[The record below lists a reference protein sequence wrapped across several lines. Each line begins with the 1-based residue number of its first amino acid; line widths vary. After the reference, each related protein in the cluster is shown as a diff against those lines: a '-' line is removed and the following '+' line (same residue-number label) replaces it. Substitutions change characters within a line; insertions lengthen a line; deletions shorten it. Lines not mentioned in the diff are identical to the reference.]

1 MGLTKHKCNPELLKQ
16 SLTEQLNQKSEEQLV
31 AHLDECAACRRQLEA
46 MAGGPKDWS
55 TIEEALKE
63 ERFADT
69 LHWSEISD
77 SPKPVPADFAVD
89 FLEPSPEPDS
99 IGRLNEIEIQSVIGH
114 GGNGIVLK
122 GFQPELKRLVAVK
135 VMAPTLAASAAA
147 RQRFSREAQATAAV
161 VHPNV
166 MPILTVHS
174 DGQLPYLVMPFT
186 DCESLQ
192 ERLDKIGSLSVPD
205 VLGIAHQVASGLAAA
220 HAQGLV
226 HRDVKPANI
235 LLEKKVN
242 RVMLT
247 DFGLARAADDA
258 SLTRTG
264 LIAGTPSYMSPEQAR
279 GDSIDT
285 RSDLFSL
292 GSVMYAMATGRPP
305 FRAET
310 VYGIL
315 RRVTDE
321 TPRPVHEIN
330 SEIPMWLSALIAKF
344 QHSSPEERISDS
356 ETAAELLQDCLAHVQ
371 QPTAFALPVGVRHM
385 QTEASRQKLL
395 QKAAPFLQLPYLLIG
410 LLLTAVLV
418 LTLRP
423 ESKSKPT
430 AELADTRGADV
441 LIPQP
446 LDDSIPE
453 SPSSENEVTQ
463 DSESLDTNVGVATNE
478 TTRLSSDV
486 TEAPSQV
493 EKPKASVALGSTAD
507 LADTVDPLDWQDDV
521 SSDLLFLEF
530 ETQRLNEQLEIPE

>member
-1 MGLTKHKCNPELLKQ
+1 MGLIKHNCNFELLKQ
-16 SLTEQLNQKSEEQLV
+16 SLTEQLNQESEERLI
-31 AHLDECAACRRQLEA
+31 AHLDECETCREQLES
-46 MAGGPKDWS
+46 MAGGPQDWS
-55 TIEEALKE
+55 TIERALKE
-63 ERFADT
+63 DRFADT
-69 LHWSEISD
+69 LHWSAISD
-77 SPKPVPADFAVD
+77 AAAPVPTDFAVD
-89 FLEPSPEPDS
+89 FLSPSSEAES
-99 IGRLNEIEIQSVIGH
+99 IGRLNDIEIQSVIGH

-122 GFQPELKRLVAVK
+122 GYQPELKRLVAVK
-135 VMAPTLAASAAA
+135 VMAPTLAATAAA

-174 DGQLPYLVMPFT
+174 DGQLPYLVMPFV

-192 ERLDKIGSLSVPD
+192 QRLDKAGSLTVAD

-235 LLEKKVN
+235 LLEKRIN

-279 GDSIDT
+279 GDAIDA

-330 SEIPMWLSALIAKF
+330 SDIPLWLSALIATF
-344 QHSSPEERISDS
+344 QHPCREARISDS
-356 ETAAELLQDCLAHVQ
+356 ETAADLLQECLAHVQ
-371 QPTAFALPVGVRHM
+371 QPSAFALPATVRQM
-385 QTEASRQKLL
+385 QSEASRKKLI
-395 QKAAPFLQLPYLLIG
+395 QTAAPFLKLPYLLIG
-410 LLLTAVLV
+410 VLLAAVLV
-418 LTLRP
+418 LAVRPDAKAPGGSQASVTASGGEKIQTLDGPNSAVNDTNSSATEDDSTLATTPDRLTKSSVEK
-423 ESKSKPT
+423 ES
-430 AELADTRGADV
+430 
-441 LIPQP
+441 PQP
-446 LDDSIPE
+446 VDQKTPVT
-453 SPSSENEVTQ
+453 SPSLTAPLQ
-463 DSESLDTNVGVATNE
+463 TTAPDDVAT
-478 TTRLSSDV
+478 
-486 TEAPSQV
+486 Q
-493 EKPKASVALGSTAD
+493 
-507 LADTVDPLDWQDDV
+507 LDWQDDV
-521 SSDLLFLEF
+521 AGQLLMLEF
-530 ETQRLNEQLEIPE
+530 ETRLLDEQVKVPD